1 MNKDTFKKVTKE
13 KWLNLSRGQ
22 SQPRVGSFGMSRT
35 IKAVR
40 RKIMETGEKETRVD
54 LRLSSEVINI
64 LENYGST

>member
-1 MNKDTFKKVTKE
+1 MNKDKFKKVTKE

-22 SQPRVGSFGMSRT
+22 SQPRVSSFGMSRT